1 MGLLIELSARS
12 LLITFVTSLVVFR
25 PQLHSKGSS
34 RDVPS
39 ISVYAWCREGAL
51 LLAAFIWKLCFAPS
65 VILVAVLL
73 KPRAKSCL
81 SVFNLLS
88 QAPFPARLFRLAIAG
103 LDMDDHLTPQAQ
115 GGEGRDSHS
124 SVVTWFGLVQATG
137 STRITGTQA
146 CESVF

>member
-73 KPRAKSCL
+73 KPRAKIML
-81 SVFNLLS
+81 IRI
-88 QAPFPARLFRLAIAG
+88 QPAL
-103 LDMDDHLTPQAQ
+103 
-115 GGEGRDSHS
+115 
-124 SVVTWFGLVQATG
+124 
-137 STRITGTQA
+137 TGTISRTTFQA
-146 CESVF
+146 GNCWLGYG